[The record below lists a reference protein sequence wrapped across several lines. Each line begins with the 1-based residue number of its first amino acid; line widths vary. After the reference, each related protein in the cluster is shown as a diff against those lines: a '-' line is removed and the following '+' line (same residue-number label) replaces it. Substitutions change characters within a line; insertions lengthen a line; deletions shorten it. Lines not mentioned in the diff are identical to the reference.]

1 MYIVLCSR
9 LKREFKLTS
18 SWAVYISGENHKH
31 HIRFIVA
38 DVWCQDVDIV
48 AVDIAAAVV
57 AVDDNV
63 DRMIAAVAVPKLT
76 LLLAV
81 VVVVWTTTAST
92 IWVVPKIVAALVDA
106 AAAVLVLVLCYYGD
120 DAVVVVVAVAVVE
133 IR

>member
-48 AVDIAAAVV
+48 AAVV

-106 AAAVLVLVLCYYGD
+106 AAAVL
-120 DAVVVVVAVAVVE
+120 AVAVAVVE